1 MFMISLFICNYVCA
15 SCFQK
20 KNPLQIDSYCMVL
33 LFIQLELLNYSNGT
47 NCCLVVEKNVYKL
60 LNAKQCYTMCL

>member
-1 MFMISLFICNYVCA
+1 MFMIALFICNYVCA

-20 KNPLQIDSYCMVL
+20 KNPLQSASYCMVL
-33 LFIQLELLNYSNGT
+33 LFIQLELLNYSNRT
-47 NCCLVVEKNVYKL
+47 NCCLVVEKNVYML